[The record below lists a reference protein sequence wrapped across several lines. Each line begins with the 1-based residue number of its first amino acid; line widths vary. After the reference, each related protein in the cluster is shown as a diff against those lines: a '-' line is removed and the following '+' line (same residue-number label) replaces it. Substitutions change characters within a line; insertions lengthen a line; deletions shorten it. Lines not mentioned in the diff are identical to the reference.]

1 MEVLSLCCIFAN
13 DCQFKTEIIMYYI
26 GNILKYIREEK
37 SFQLIDV
44 QNLTGIDSSQLSRI
58 ETGKRLP
65 TIEQLNRLS
74 TLYNIDNKI
83 MLVQRESDKIVTS
96 FDDQAIGIESL
107 NAAKE
112 KILLGQQ
119 YLTLFKETYL
129 SNPIALSSR
138 RYIGSKTKLLDWI
151 FDIIH
156 NNTTAIHTF
165 CDIFSGTGVVAER
178 ALCEYDNVIVNDLLY
193 SNNIIYKAFFEDG
206 DWDKEKLYDIIANYN
221 SLNPLNLDENYFSM
235 NFGGKFFEYSES
247 KRIGYIRQDIEDRKA
262 ELTEKEYNI
271 LIATLIYNIDKIANT
286 LGHYEAYIQK
296 PIMHKSLVLKL
307 INAKNFKNIVIY
319 KEDSNQLARKIH
331 SDIVYIDPPYNSRQY
346 SRFYH
351 LYETLVKWDMP
362 ELHGV
367 AMKPALENMSEYCSS
382 RAAKA
387 MKDLVNNLDTKYI
400 AVSYNNTYNS
410 KSSSSENK
418 IQLEELVQIL
428 NDVGPTKQ
436 FEQSYRA
443 FNAGKTDFKDHKE
456 FLFITTVK

>member
-1 MEVLSLCCIFAN
+1 
-13 DCQFKTEIIMYYI
+13 MYHI
-26 GNILKYIREEK
+26 GSILKSIREEK
-37 SFQLIDV
+37 AFQLLDV
-44 QNLTGIDSSQLSRI
+44 QNMTGIDSSQLSRI

-74 TLYNIDNKI
+74 SLYNIDKKI

-96 FDDQAIGIESL
+96 FDDPTIGIESI

-112 KILLGQQ
+112 KMLLGQQ
-119 YLTLFKETYL
+119 YLTLFRETYL
-129 SNPIALSSR
+129 SDPIALSSR

-151 FDIIH
+151 FDTIH
-156 NNTTAIHTF
+156 ENTENIHTF

-178 ALCEYDNVIVNDLLY
+178 ALNEYDNVIVNDLLY

-206 DWDKEKLYDIIANYN
+206 EWDKENLCEILTEYN
-221 SLNPLNLDENYFSM
+221 SLNPDELDENYFSV
-235 NFGGKFFEYSES
+235 NYGGKFFEHSES
-247 KRIGYIRQDIEDRKA
+247 KRIGYIRQDIEDRKG

-271 LIATLIYNIDKIANT
+271 LLATLIYNIDKIANT

-296 PIMHKSLVLKL
+296 PIQHKPLVLKL
-307 INAKNFKNIVIY
+307 INAQNFKNIEIF

-387 MKDLVNNLDTKYI
+387 MKDLVTNLDTRYI
-400 AVSYNNTYNS
+400 VVSYNNTYNS

-418 IQLEELVQIL
+418 IQLEELIQIL
-428 NDVGPTKQ
+428 NEVGPTRQ
-436 FEQSYRA
+436 FEQGYRA

-456 FLFITTVK
+456 FLFITEVQ